1 MTKLYSLSALLFALV
16 IGTIHGVAQPVVS
29 ATIEANNVKAQA
41 NTAGLLFN
49 NIGLGS
55 GAFIAPKGPGGPSSI
70 YASTLWIGGLDN
82 GGNLHM
88 AAQTYRQAGNDFHS
102 GPIDQLAGT
111 PVNSVAF
118 DSLWRITKAD
128 YLSARQGVWTD
139 NLRRWPVSYTTA
151 NGTYKLAPF
160 HDANNDGKMDVSGGL
175 EYPIF
180 PGDEALFFVYND
192 KTLHGETS
200 GSQLGVEVA
209 GFMYQ
214 IKSNTNEYIN
224 NTVFVDY
231 YITNKSS
238 NTYFDVSAGIWTDF
252 DLGNYADD
260 RIGSDSARNM
270 YYAYNGD
277 DNDEGLTG
285 YGNTPAAMC
294 VMFINQPMYA
304 TMGYGSDFSVVG
316 NPILAEQYYGYTRG
330 IWKDGSP
337 LTYGGNGYNTGSRTR
352 YTLSGNPCANTGWTE
367 QNSGVGA
374 GDRRMLGSVNL
385 DTLLPGGVKKISLA
399 YLWSRSATGGAKG
412 SLCKMFDQA
421 DSLINWTN
429 NNPPLS
435 AKNPATETVKIY
447 PNPATSA
454 VTIETGEENI
464 KVSLFDISGREVLS
478 STQKTIDISGL
489 TKGIYVVRGTAG
501 TNYISQKILVQ

>member
-1 MTKLYSLSALLFALV
+1 MTKLYSLSAFLLALLTC
-16 IGTIHGVAQPVVS
+16 TIQSNAQTVVS

-49 NIGLGS
+49 NAGLSS
-55 GAFIAPKGPGGPSSI
+55 GGFVAPKGPGNPSSI
-70 YASTLWIGGLDN
+70 WASTLWIGGIDN
-82 GGNLHM
+82 GSNLHM
-88 AAQTYRQAGNDFHS
+88 AAQTYRQNGNDFQS

-111 PVNSVAF
+111 PVNAVAF

-139 NLRRWPVSYTTA
+139 NLRRWPVSYTTT

-192 KTLHGETS
+192 RTLHSETS
-200 GSQLGVEVA
+200 GSQLGVEVS

-214 IKSNTNEYIN
+214 LKSATNEYLN

-238 NTYFDVSAGIWTDF
+238 NAYYDVLAGIWTDF
-252 DLGNYADD
+252 DLGNYSDD

-285 YGNTPAAMC
+285 YGNTPAAMS
-294 VMFINQPMYA
+294 VVFINRPMYA
-304 TMGYGSDFSVVG
+304 AMGYAGDFSVIG
-316 NPILAEQYYGYTRG
+316 TPTTTEAYYNYLRA

-337 LTYGGNGYNTGSRTR
+337 LTYGGNGYNTGSLTR

-367 QNSGVGA
+367 AQVGVNA
-374 GDRRMLGSVNL
+374 GDRRMLGSAKL
-385 DTLLPGGVKKISLA
+385 DTMLPGAVKKISLA
-399 YLWSRSATGGAKG
+399 YLWSRATTGGAIG

-435 AKNPATETVKIY
+435 VKNPATETVKIY

-454 VTIETGEENI
+454 VTIETEEEHIN
-464 KVSLFDISGREVLS
+464 VTLFDISGREVLS

-489 TKGIYVVRGTAG
+489 TKGVYMLRGAAG
-501 TNYISQKILVQ
+501 NTYISQKILIQ